1 MHRIGKTGRGTR
13 VLLIAGLLATGPLGQ
28 VARADAIT
36 DCNIEAGKIILA
48 ADLKPP
54 PANRAMAIV
63 HTAAYEAANAI
74 TRRYPDDGM
83 KLEAAPDASVD
94 AAIATASHVAMLKL
108 LPAQQ
113 AAIDASY
120 QAALAKIADGKAKSA
135 GIDVGERAAQAVL
148 AARENDGAAGAEAYR
163 PQTSAST
170 YVPTTLPAVSH
181 WPGRKPW
188 LMASA
193 AQFRPAPPPALTS
206 ETWAR
211 DYNES
216 KAMGAKNSTQRSA
229 EQTAIAKF
237 WEATLP
243 PIYYGV
249 VRSVAD
255 MPGRDATR
263 NARLYAA
270 VAQATDDALI
280 AVFDA
285 KYHYGFW
292 RPITAIRNGDND
304 GNDATERDAAWVPFI
319 DTPMHP
325 EYPCAHCIVA
335 STVGAV
341 LKAELGDA
349 PAPLLT
355 TTSYTAG
362 GAARSWNSIDAFVD
376 EVSNARI
383 WDGVHY
389 RNSAEVG
396 KAMGR
401 KVGELAARR
410 YLQAKP

>member
-1 MHRIGKTGRGTR
+1 MRRIER
-13 VLLIAGLLATGPLGQ
+13 IACALRASLVVGLFATGLPVQ
-28 VARADAIT
+28 ADAIT
-36 DCNIEAGKIILA
+36 DCNLEAGKIIVA

-54 PANRAMAIV
+54 PANRLLAIV
-63 HTAAYEAANAI
+63 HTAAYQAVNAI
-74 TRRYPDDGM
+74 TRHYPDDGLM
-83 KLEAAPDASVD
+83 PGAAPDASID
-94 AAIATASHVAMLKL
+94 AAVAAASHAALSKL

-120 QAALAKIADGKAKSA
+120 QAALAKIADGPAKSA
-135 GIDVGERAAQAVL
+135 GIGVGQRAAQAVL
-148 AARENDGAAGAEAYR
+148 AARESDGAAGAEAYR
-163 PQTSAST
+163 PQTAAGI
-170 YVPTTLPAVSH
+170 YVPTALPAVSQ

-188 LMASA
+188 LMANA
-193 AQFRPAPPPALTS
+193 AQFRPGPPPTLAS

-211 DYNES
+211 DYDEI
-216 KAMGAKNSTQRSA
+216 KAMGAKNSTRRST
-229 EQTAIAKF
+229 EQTAVARF

-255 MPGRDATR
+255 MPGRDVTR
-263 NARLYAA
+263 NARLYAT
-270 VAQATDDALI
+270 VAQAMDDALI

-304 GNDATERDAAWVPFI
+304 GNGATERDASWVPFI

-335 STVGAV
+335 SAVGTV
-341 LKAELGDA
+341 LKAELGDT
-349 PAPLLT
+349 PAPTLT
-355 TTSYTAG
+355 TTSHTAG
-362 GAARSWNSIDAFVD
+362 DAARSWSSIDAFVD

-383 WDGVHY
+383 WDGVHF
-389 RNSAEVG
+389 RTSTEVG

-401 KVGELAARR
+401 QVGGLAAQR
-410 YLQAKP
+410 YLRAKP

>member
-1 MHRIGKTGRGTR
+1 MRRIGKTACATR
-13 VLLIAGLLATGPLGQ
+13 ALFVIGSLATGLP
-28 VARADAIT
+28 AHADAIT
-36 DCNIEAGKIILA
+36 DCNIEAGKIIMA

-54 PANRAMAIV
+54 PANRVLAIV
-63 HTAAYEAANAI
+63 HTAAYEAVNAI
-74 TRRYPDDGM
+74 TRRYPNEGP
-83 KLEAAPDASVD
+83 KLEAAPDASID
-94 AAIATASHVAMLKL
+94 AAVAAASHAALLKL
-108 LPAQQ
+108 LPTHQ

-120 QAALAKIADGKAKSA
+120 RAALAKVSDGPAKSA
-135 GIDVGERAAQAVL
+135 GIRVGERAAQTVL

-163 PQTSAST
+163 PQTSAGT
-170 YVPTTLPAVSH
+170 YVPTALPAVSH

-188 LMASA
+188 LMTGA
-193 AQFRPAPPPALTS
+193 AQFRPGPPPALTS
-206 ETWAR
+206 EAWAR
-211 DYNES
+211 DYNEI
-216 KAMGAKNSTQRSA
+216 KAMGAKNGARRDA
-229 EQTAIAKF
+229 GQTAIAKF

-243 PIYYGV
+243 SIYYGV

-263 NARLYAA
+263 NARLYAMT
-270 VAQATDDALI
+270 AQAMDDALI

-304 GNDATERDAAWVPFI
+304 GNDATERDASWVPFI

-335 STVGAV
+335 STVGTV
-341 LKAELGDA
+341 LKAELGDT
-349 PAPLLT
+349 PAPTLT
-355 TTSYTAG
+355 TASYTAG
-362 GAARSWNSIDAFVD
+362 DATRSWSSIDAFVD

-383 WDGVHY
+383 WDGVHF
-389 RNSAEVG
+389 RTSTEVG

-401 KVGELAARR
+401 QVGELAARR

>member
-1 MHRIGKTGRGTR
+1 MKAIGQ
-13 VLLIAGLLATGPLGQ
+13 AGGALLALAAAGSFSP
-28 VARADAIT
+28 AASADAIT
-36 DCNIEAGKIILA
+36 DCNIEAGKIIMA

-54 PANRAMAIV
+54 PANRVLAVV
-63 HTAAYEAANAI
+63 HTATYEAVNAI
-74 TRRYPDDGM
+74 THRYPDDGLM
-83 KLEAAPDASVD
+83 LGATSDASID
-94 AAIATASHVAMLKL
+94 AAVAAASHAALSKL

-120 QAALAKIADGKAKSA
+120 QATLAKIADGKAKSD
-135 GIDVGERAAQAVL
+135 GIGVGERAAQAVL
-148 AARENDGAAGAEAYR
+148 AARENDGVAGTETYR
-163 PQTSAST
+163 PQTSAGT
-170 YVPTTLPAVSH
+170 YVPTTLPAALH

-188 LMASA
+188 LMTSA
-193 AQFRPAPPPALTS
+193 AEFRPGPPPALNS
-206 ETWAR
+206 ETWTR
-211 DYNES
+211 DYSEI
-216 KAMGAKNSTQRSA
+216 KAMGAKNSAQRSA
-229 EQTAIAKF
+229 EQTAVAKF

-255 MPGRDATR
+255 MPGRDVTR
-263 NARLYAA
+263 NARLYAV

-285 KYHYGFW
+285 KYHYAFW

-304 GNDATERDAAWVPFI
+304 GNSATERDASWAPFI

-335 STVGAV
+335 STIGTV
-341 LKAELGDA
+341 LKAELGDT
-349 PAPLLT
+349 PAPTLT

-362 GAARSWNSIDAFVD
+362 NVVRSWSSIDAFID

-389 RNSAEVG
+389 RHSTEVG
-396 KAMGR
+396 KAMG
-401 KVGELAARR
+401 KQVGELAAKR
-410 YLQAKP
+410 YLTKP

>member
-1 MHRIGKTGRGTR
+1 MNAIRLAGSMAL
-13 VLLIAGLLATGPLGQ
+13 VLAASGMASPD
-28 VARADAIT
+28 ARADAIT
-36 DCNIEAGKIILA
+36 DCNVEAGKIIMA
-48 ADLKPP
+48 ADMKPP
-54 PANRAMAIV
+54 PANRVLAIV
-63 HTAAYEAANAI
+63 HTATYEAVNAI
-74 TRRYPDDGM
+74 TRRYPGDGLM
-83 KLEAAPDASVD
+83 PDAVPGASID
-94 AAIATASHVAMLKL
+94 AAVAAASHASLSKL

-120 QAALAKIADGKAKSA
+120 QAALAKIADDPAKSA
-135 GIDVGERAAQAVL
+135 GIGIGERAAQAVL
-148 AARENDGAAGAEAYR
+148 AARENDGAAGTEAYR
-163 PQTSAST
+163 PQTAAGV
-170 YVPTTLPAVSH
+170 YVPTALPAVSQ

-193 AQFRPAPPPALTS
+193 AQFRPGPPPTLAS

-211 DYNES
+211 DYNEI
-216 KAMGAKNSTQRSA
+216 KAMGAKNGAQRSA
-229 EQTAIAKF
+229 EQTAAARF

-255 MPGRDATR
+255 MPGRDVTR
-263 NARLYAA
+263 NARLYAM
-270 VAQATDDALI
+270 VAQAVDDALI
-280 AVFDA
+280 SVFDA

-304 GNDATERDAAWVPFI
+304 GNDATERDPSWMPFI

-335 STVGAV
+335 STVGTV
-341 LKAELGDA
+341 LKAELGDT
-349 PAPLLT
+349 PAPRLT

-362 GAARSWNSIDAFVD
+362 DTARSWTSIDAFVD

-383 WDGVHY
+383 WDGVHF
-389 RNSAEVG
+389 RNSTEVG
-396 KAMGR
+396 RAMGR
-401 KVGELAARR
+401 QVGELAAQR

>member
-1 MHRIGKTGRGTR
+1 MRRIER
-13 VLLIAGLLATGPLGQ
+13 IACALRASLVVGLLATGLPVQ
-28 VARADAIT
+28 ADAIT
-36 DCNIEAGKIILA
+36 DCNLEAGKIIVA

-54 PANRAMAIV
+54 PANRLLAIV
-63 HTAAYEAANAI
+63 HTAAYQAVNAI
-74 TRRYPDDGM
+74 TRHYPDDGLM
-83 KLEAAPDASVD
+83 PGAAPDASID
-94 AAIATASHVAMLKL
+94 AAVAAASHAALSKL

-120 QAALAKIADGKAKSA
+120 QAALAKIADGPAKSA
-135 GIDVGERAAQAVL
+135 GIGVGQRAAQAVL
-148 AARENDGAAGAEAYR
+148 AARESDGAAGAEAYR
-163 PQTSAST
+163 PQTAAGI
-170 YVPTTLPAVSH
+170 YVPTALPAVSQ

-188 LMASA
+188 LMANA
-193 AQFRPAPPPALTS
+193 AQFRPGPPPTLAS

-211 DYNES
+211 DYDEI
-216 KAMGAKNSTQRSA
+216 KAMGAKNSTRRST
-229 EQTAIAKF
+229 EQTAVARF

-255 MPGRDATR
+255 MPGRDVTR
-263 NARLYAA
+263 NARLYAT
-270 VAQATDDALI
+270 VAQAMDDALI

-304 GNDATERDAAWVPFI
+304 GNGATERDASWVPFI

-335 STVGAV
+335 SAVGTV
-341 LKAELGDA
+341 LKAELGDT
-349 PAPLLT
+349 PAPTLT
-355 TTSYTAG
+355 TTSHTAG
-362 GAARSWNSIDAFVD
+362 DAARSWSSIDAFVD

-383 WDGVHY
+383 WDGVHF
-389 RNSAEVG
+389 RTSTEVG

-401 KVGELAARR
+401 QVGGLAAQR
-410 YLQAKP
+410 YLRAKP

>member
-1 MHRIGKTGRGTR
+1 MRAP
-13 VLLIAGLLATGPLGQ
+13 LAIALLATGLS
-28 VARADAIT
+28 VRADAIT
-36 DCNIEAGKIILA
+36 DCNIEAGKIIMA
-48 ADLKPP
+48 ADMKPP
-54 PANRAMAIV
+54 PANRVLAIV
-63 HTAAYEAANAI
+63 HTATYEAVNAI
-74 TRRYPDDGM
+74 THRYPDDGLM
-83 KLEAAPDASVD
+83 LGATPDASID
-94 AAIATASHVAMLKL
+94 AAVAAASHAALSKL

-120 QAALAKIADGKAKSA
+120 QATLAKIADNPAKSA
-135 GIDVGERAAQAVL
+135 GLGIGERAAQAVL
-148 AARENDGAAGAEAYR
+148 TARENDGIAGAEAYR
-163 PQTSAST
+163 PQTAAGV
-170 YVPTTLPAVSH
+170 YVPTALPAVSQ

-193 AQFRPAPPPALTS
+193 AQFRPDPPPTLAG

-211 DYNES
+211 DYNEI
-216 KAMGAKNSTQRSA
+216 KAMGAKNSTARSA
-229 EQTAIAKF
+229 EQTAVARF

-255 MPGRDATR
+255 MPGRDVTR
-263 NARLYAA
+263 NARLYAT
-270 VAQATDDALI
+270 VAQAVDDALI

-304 GNDATERDAAWVPFI
+304 GNNATERDASWVPFI

-335 STVGAV
+335 STVGTV
-341 LKAELGDA
+341 LKAELGGT
-349 PAPLLT
+349 PAPRLT

-362 GAARSWNSIDAFVD
+362 DVARSWTSIDAFVD

-383 WDGVHY
+383 WDGVHF
-389 RNSAEVG
+389 RNSTEVG

-401 KVGELAARR
+401 QVGELAAQR

>member
-1 MHRIGKTGRGTR
+1 MRRIER
-13 VLLIAGLLATGPLGQ
+13 IACALRASLVVGLLATGLPVQ
-28 VARADAIT
+28 ADAIT
-36 DCNIEAGKIILA
+36 DCNLEAGKIIVA

-54 PANRAMAIV
+54 PANRVLAIV
-63 HTAAYEAANAI
+63 HTAAYQAVNAI
-74 TRRYPDDGM
+74 TRHYPDDGLM
-83 KLEAAPDASVD
+83 PGAAPDASID
-94 AAIATASHVAMLKL
+94 AAVAAASHAALSKL

-120 QAALAKIADGKAKSA
+120 QAALAKIADGPAKSA
-135 GIDVGERAAQAVL
+135 GIGVGQRAAQAVL
-148 AARENDGAAGAEAYR
+148 AARESDGAAGAEAYR
-163 PQTSAST
+163 PQTAAGI
-170 YVPTTLPAVSH
+170 YVPTALPAVSQ

-188 LMASA
+188 LMANA
-193 AQFRPAPPPALTS
+193 AQFRPGPPPTLAS

-211 DYNES
+211 DYDEI
-216 KAMGAKNSTQRSA
+216 KAMGAKNSTRRST
-229 EQTAIAKF
+229 EQTAVARF

-255 MPGRDATR
+255 MPGRDVTR
-263 NARLYAA
+263 NARLYAT
-270 VAQATDDALI
+270 VAQAMDDALI

-304 GNDATERDAAWVPFI
+304 GNGATERDASWVPFI

-335 STVGAV
+335 SAVGTV
-341 LKAELGDA
+341 LKAELGDT
-349 PAPLLT
+349 PAPTLT
-355 TTSYTAG
+355 TTSHTAG
-362 GAARSWNSIDAFVD
+362 DAARSWSSIDAFVD

-383 WDGVHY
+383 WDGVHF
-389 RNSAEVG
+389 RTSTEVG

-401 KVGELAARR
+401 QVGGLAAQR
-410 YLQAKP
+410 YLRAKP

>member
-1 MHRIGKTGRGTR
+1 MRRIER
-13 VLLIAGLLATGPLGQ
+13 IAAAMRAPLAVALLATGLS
-28 VARADAIT
+28 VRADAIT
-36 DCNIEAGKIILA
+36 DCNIEAGKIIMA
-48 ADLKPP
+48 ADMKPP
-54 PANRAMAIV
+54 PANRVLAIV
-63 HTAAYEAANAI
+63 HTATYEAVNAI
-74 TRRYPDDGM
+74 THRYPDDGLM
-83 KLEAAPDASVD
+83 LGATPDASID
-94 AAIATASHVAMLKL
+94 AAVAAASHAALSKL

-120 QAALAKIADGKAKSA
+120 QAALAKIADDPAKSA
-135 GIDVGERAAQAVL
+135 GIGIGERAAQAVL
-148 AARENDGAAGAEAYR
+148 AARENDGIAGAEAYR
-163 PQTSAST
+163 PQTAAGV
-170 YVPTTLPAVSH
+170 YVPTALPAVSQ

-193 AQFRPAPPPALTS
+193 AQFRPDPPPTLAS

-211 DYNES
+211 DYNEI
-216 KAMGAKNSTQRSA
+216 KAMGAKNSTARSA
-229 EQTAIAKF
+229 EQTAVARF

-255 MPGRDATR
+255 MPGRDVTR
-263 NARLYAA
+263 NARLYAT
-270 VAQATDDALI
+270 VAQAVDDALI

-304 GNDATERDAAWVPFI
+304 GNNATERDASWVPFI

-335 STVGAV
+335 STVGTV
-341 LKAELGDA
+341 LKAELGDT
-349 PAPLLT
+349 PAPTLT

-362 GAARSWNSIDAFVD
+362 DVARSWTSIDAFVD

-383 WDGVHY
+383 WDGVHF
-389 RNSAEVG
+389 RNSTEVG

-401 KVGELAARR
+401 QVGELAAQR

>member
-1 MHRIGKTGRGTR
+1 MRRIER
-13 VLLIAGLLATGPLGQ
+13 IAAAMRAPLAIALLATGLS
-28 VARADAIT
+28 VRADAIT
-36 DCNIEAGKIILA
+36 DCNIEAGKIIMA
-48 ADLKPP
+48 ADMKPP
-54 PANRAMAIV
+54 PANRVLAIV
-63 HTAAYEAANAI
+63 HTATYEAVNAI
-74 TRRYPDDGM
+74 THRYPDDGLM
-83 KLEAAPDASVD
+83 LGATSDASID
-94 AAIATASHVAMLKL
+94 AAVAAASHAALSKL

-120 QAALAKIADGKAKSA
+120 QAALAKIADDPAKSA
-135 GIDVGERAAQAVL
+135 GIGIGERAAQAVL
-148 AARENDGAAGAEAYR
+148 AARENDGIAGTEAYR
-163 PQTSAST
+163 PQTAAGV
-170 YVPTTLPAVSH
+170 YVPTALPAVSQ

-193 AQFRPAPPPALTS
+193 AQFRPDPPPTLAS

-211 DYNES
+211 DYNEI
-216 KAMGAKNSTQRSA
+216 KAMGAKNSTARSA
-229 EQTAIAKF
+229 EQTAVARF

-255 MPGRDATR
+255 MPGRDVTR
-263 NARLYAA
+263 NARLYAT
-270 VAQATDDALI
+270 VAQAVDDALI

-304 GNDATERDAAWVPFI
+304 GNNATERDASWVPFI

-335 STVGAV
+335 STVGTV
-341 LKAELGDA
+341 LKAELGDT
-349 PAPLLT
+349 PAPTLT

-362 GAARSWNSIDAFVD
+362 DVARSWTSIDAFVD

-383 WDGVHY
+383 WDGVHF
-389 RNSAEVG
+389 RNSTEVG

-401 KVGELAARR
+401 QVGELAAQR